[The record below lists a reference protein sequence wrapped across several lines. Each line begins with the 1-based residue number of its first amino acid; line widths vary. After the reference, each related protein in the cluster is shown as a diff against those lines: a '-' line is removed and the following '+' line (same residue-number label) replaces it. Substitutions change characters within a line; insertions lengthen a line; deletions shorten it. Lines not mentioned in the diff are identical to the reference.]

1 MTAKSPAV
9 PMLPKPP
16 LLDRLLDGG
25 LLPDRL
31 IRMGIRR
38 LLRQRLRDEYAGGP
52 DAVWKR
58 QRSLWQRMDLGPIAE
73 QVQLANDQHYEVPP
87 GFFQRVLGPHLKY
100 SSGLWGAGTTSLEE
114 AERAMLELTC
124 LRAEL
129 EDGQRILE
137 LGCGW
142 GSLTLWMAEHY
153 PLAQITAVSNSAD
166 QRTFILE
173 RAAWRGLSN
182 LQVITADMNVFVPP
196 APEFDRIVSVEMF
209 EHMRNHRELMR
220 RIAGWLGPQGKL
232 FVHIFTHREVTYL
245 FEPRMASDWMSREFF
260 SGGVM
265 PADALLL
272 RHQENLRLES
282 HWRVG
287 GSHYQKT
294 AEAWL
299 ANLDEQRRELVQ
311 LFSQVYG
318 PEQASMRLERW
329 RVFFMACA
337 ELWGFSDGAEWFVSQ
352 YRFGRH

>member
-1 MTAKSPAV
+1 MNTQTLAAPGFSNPS
-9 PMLPKPP
+9 LI
-16 LLDRLLDGG
+16 DRLVDAG
-25 LLPDRL
+25 LMPDWLVRL
-31 IRMGIRR
+31 GIRR
-38 LLRQRLRDEYAGGP
+38 LLRQRLRDEFAGGP

-58 QRSLWQRMDLGPIAE
+58 QRRLWQRLDLGPVAE

-87 GFFQRVLGPHLKY
+87 GFFERVLGPRLKY
-100 SSGLWGAGTTSLEE
+100 SSGLWEAGTESLGQ

-124 LRAEL
+124 VRAEL

-153 PLAQITAVSNSAD
+153 PQAQITAVSNSAD
-166 QRTFILE
+166 QRAFILE
-173 RAAWRGLSN
+173 RAARQGFRN
-182 LQVITADMNVFVPP
+182 LDVITADMNDF
-196 APEFDRIVSVEMF
+196 APTRTGFERVVSVEMF

-220 RIAGWLGPQGKL
+220 RIAGWLRPGGKL
-232 FVHIFTHREVTYL
+232 FVHLFSHREVTYL
-245 FEPRMASDWMSREFF
+245 FEPRDASDWMSREFF

-272 RHQENLRLES
+272 RHQADLRLES

-287 GSHYQKT
+287 GEHYRKT

-299 ANLDEQRRELVQ
+299 ANLEEHRRELTR
-311 LFSQVYG
+311 LFAGEYG
-318 PEQASMRLERW
+318 PEQAPARLQRW

-337 ELWGFSDGAEWFVSQ
+337 ELWGFRGGSEWFVSQ
-352 YRFGRH
+352 YRFVRR